1 MKKNSLIFAGVLVIL
16 AACQQEKE
24 LLSEETGSAGP
35 VILSATVEDNTKATI
50 AEETGA
56 FAFSAMEQI
65 CIRNGNRTLMGTTV
79 KGGTQA
85 NFRMDSRFNPQ
96 LKGFA
101 AYPSTAVTFIQDNYI
116 TFRYPGSYEFS
127 EVGGYDPD
135 TAPVP
140 CPMVAY
146 YNGDG
151 KLNFRHVGALV
162 RFKLTNT
169 SYASVLPKDMIFTF
183 TTPVSGNMDLTSVP
197 TSADEGVVGSGLE
210 DPCYSIVVHNVPI
223 TDASKGQYLYITLPV
238 PVGTDPNHVNIFQR
252 LEYRRRSTLVYKEA
266 APLKRAQGYKVGTSI
281 ELDPLSNFGG
291 CQIAGFLHFGEN
303 PHHSGDPDYEVFPY
317 YFWYNLPKDHGR
329 NAHYFEYD
337 NIRGTN
343 EAYNSVNPHT
353 ALCSKEGAYI
363 RRGDFGN
370 IKVRI
375 PTGNGDEWYNIL
387 GVNGD
392 KELKRPGAT
401 VNGQKGVHY
410 AYVTV
415 RDYNGEG
422 IHCYG
427 LLLFPDNAVITTNFD
442 ENRIKI
448 SEFDKLSPIS
458 ISGSEGNYVSRR
470 EMNIMTDQ
478 GCFFMPTGYA
488 DAYDEHGEYQND
500 GYYVKAP
507 LSEGR
512 YWTATNTHEAYDH
525 QQHLFYVRFSD
536 TLLPTDNES
545 VFQSVGDNYFNV
557 VVIKAD

>member
-1 MKKNSLIFAGVLVIL
+1 MKKNCLFYAGVLVIL
-16 AACQQEKE
+16 AACQKE
-24 LLSEETGSAGP
+24 TLPKEAVPAGP
-35 VILSATVEDNTKATI
+35 VILSATIEDNTKANVM
-50 AEETGA
+50 EETGV
-56 FAFSAMEQI
+56 FSFEPENQI
-65 CIRNGNRTLMGTTV
+65 AIRNGNNTLLGTTAQ
-79 KGGTQA
+79 GGTKA
-85 NFRMDSRFNPQ
+85 DFTMDERFNPS

-101 AYPSTAVTFIQDNYI
+101 VYPPSAATYISEDYVTFR
-116 TFRYPGSYEFS
+116 FPGSYEFS
-127 EVGGYDPD
+127 EVGGVNADS
-135 TAPVP
+135 APVP
-140 CPMVAY
+140 CLMMAY

-151 KLNFRHVGALV
+151 VLNFRHVGALV
-162 RFKLTNT
+162 RFKIFNT
-169 SYASVLPKDMIFTF
+169 SNSSVLPKDMIFTF
-183 TTPVSGNMDLTSVP
+183 TTPVSGNMDLTAVP
-197 TSADEGVVGSGLE
+197 TTADGGVVGSGLE
-210 DPCYSIVVHNVPI
+210 DACYSIVVHNVPI
-223 TDASKGQYLYITLPV
+223 TDPSEGEYVYITLPV
-238 PVGTDPNHVNIFQR
+238 PVGTDPHHVSIFQR
-252 LEYRRRSTLVYKEA
+252 LEYRRRSTLIYKEA
-266 APLKRAQGYKVGTSI
+266 APLKRAQGYKVGASI

-353 ALCSKEGAYI
+353 ALCSGEGVNI

-375 PTGNGDEWYNIL
+375 PTGNGDEWYKIL

-392 KELKRPGAT
+392 VELKRPGAT
-401 VNGQKGVHY
+401 VNGHKGVHY

-415 RDYNGEG
+415 RNYNGEG
-422 IHCYG
+422 NHCYG
-427 LLLFPDNAVITTNFD
+427 LLLFPDHAVITTSFD
-442 ENRIKI
+442 DRKINI
-448 SEFDKLSPIS
+448 SEFDKLSPVS
-458 ISGSEGNYVSRR
+458 ISGTVGNYVSHS